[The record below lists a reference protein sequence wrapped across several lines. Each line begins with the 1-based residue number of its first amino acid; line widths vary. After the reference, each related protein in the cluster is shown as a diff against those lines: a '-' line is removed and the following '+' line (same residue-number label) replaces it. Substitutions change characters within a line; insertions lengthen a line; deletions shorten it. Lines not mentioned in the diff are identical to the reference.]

1 MLKIQKGGKNIVLSP
16 LKVGGGM
23 RELCSPKNVHA
34 FENLLYTLNSTI
46 VKDTVLHHFRLL

>member
-23 RELCSPKNVHA
+23 SPLAPASSLLVRSLEL
-34 FENLLYTLNSTI
+34 
-46 VKDTVLHHFRLL
+46 